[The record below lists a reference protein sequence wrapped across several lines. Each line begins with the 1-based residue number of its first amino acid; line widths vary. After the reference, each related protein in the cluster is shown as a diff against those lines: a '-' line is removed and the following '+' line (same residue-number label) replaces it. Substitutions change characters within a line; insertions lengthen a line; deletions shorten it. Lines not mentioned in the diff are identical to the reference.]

1 MSRVVVV
8 GCRTDACLCVTAC
21 DAVWISSRGCLLTGH
36 RCDNTATSL
45 GRLPHSHHCP
55 CGSSPVPCTCEAYH
69 SLSSLFSYARSPSHS
84 SLSIMYSPSLFSHLT
99 PPVICVP
106 SCLQVSRHLM
116 NMVYGRV
123 TSSSSR
129 SLTLT
134 LSSPI
139 TQSHYRLRSYFLTFT
154 NPNPKTNTTNW
165 Q

>member
-36 RCDNTATSL
+36 RCDNTPTSL
-45 GRLPHSHHCP
+45 GRLTPLP
-55 CGSSPVPCTCEAYH
+55 PSPVPYACQACH
-69 SLSSLFSYARSPSHS
+69 SLSSLFSHARSPSHS

-99 PPVICVP
+99 PPVVCVP

-129 SLTLT
+129 SLTLVHPVEVCGRGGRGNGGD
-134 LSSPI
+134 SNPP
-139 TQSHYRLRSYFLTFT
+139 QSQ
-154 NPNPKTNTTNW
+154 PQP
-165 Q
+165 QP